1 MAGDLLAEPRGPGG
15 RGKGAELQA
24 HPGLLPAGDIRPPH
38 SETAPHVTKS
48 HRREGARIGSLQ
60 ERLARAGAAGVRF
73 LIVNHK
79 SAAAQ
84 ALHGELELQAP
95 RGVPVY
101 SQRGP
106 RPDIWG
112 LLGGAKDDFLVY
124 DRCGRLTFHIQLPF
138 SALSFP
144 FVEAAVRFS
153 HQKDH
158 CGNCSFYPAQ
168 VNGTDQ
174 AESAAQSPSLEGGQ
188 GSPSKGP
195 GPHRPTL
202 PSGSPPPAQARGP
215 DRSPGEQPPPNPPPH
230 SLELLPHE
238 LAVA

>member
-1 MAGDLLAEPRGPGG
+1 MGARGLAVAFLLGLAGAALASNNGTRICQPAPDWQVDGG
-15 RGKGAELQA
+15 VSPMEEALGNV
-24 HPGLLPAGDIRPPH
+24 
-38 SETAPHVTKS
+38 TA
-48 HRREGARIGSLQ
+48 ARIGSLQ
-60 ERLARAGAAGVRF
+60 ERLARAGTAGVRF

-84 ALHGELELQAP
+84 ALQGELELRAP

-153 HQKDH
+153 HQQDH

-174 AESAAQSPSLEGGQ
+174 AESAAQSPGQEGRQ
-188 GSPSKGP
+188 GPLSEGP
-195 GPHRPTL
+195 NPHRPTL
-202 PSGSPPPAQARGP
+202 LSGSPPPAQTHGP
-215 DRSPGEQPPPNPPPH
+215 DHSPGEQPPPSPPPH
-230 SLELLPHE
+230 SLEQFPHMQA
-238 LAVA
+238 LI

>member
-1 MAGDLLAEPRGPGG
+1 MGARGLAVAFLLGLAGAALASNNGTRICQPAPDWQVDGGVSPMEEALGNVTEVALLKAP
-15 RGKGAELQA
+15 LT
-24 HPGLLPAGDIRPPH
+24 RPFL
-38 SETAPHVTKS
+38 AP
-48 HRREGARIGSLQ
+48 RIGSLQ
-60 ERLARAGAAGVRF
+60 ERLARAGTAGVRF

-84 ALHGELELQAP
+84 ALQGELELRAP

-153 HQKDH
+153 HQQDH
-158 CGNCSFYPAQ
+158 CGNCS
-168 VNGTDQ
+168 
-174 AESAAQSPSLEGGQ
+174 
-188 GSPSKGP
+188 
-195 GPHRPTL
+195 
-202 PSGSPPPAQARGP
+202 
-215 DRSPGEQPPPNPPPH
+215 
-230 SLELLPHE
+230 
-238 LAVA
+238 